1 MNKCIAAFCL
11 VLMLTMILLPVCAFA
26 SGSVNVYELP
36 EPVLGSSGG
45 RVYSPAKHP
54 PVNYYD
60 HYFVGGARLEVPA
73 KTSTFYP
80 AVSLGVATQNYAQ
93 IDIASNPPVTI
104 HKKNT
109 LEYYPGEWT
118 YSYQYGDGNN
128 GHGYDFTTSNKYR
141 YFYQI
146 YGIPS
151 VVKGY
156 YKFGLNDG
164 LG

>member
-36 EPVLGSSGG
+36 EPVPGSSDG

-54 PVNYYD
+54 QANYYD
-60 HYFVGGARLEVPA
+60 HYFVGGARLKVPA
-73 KTSTFYP
+73 NTSTFYP
-80 AVSLGVATQNYAQ
+80 AVSLGVATQNYVQ

-104 HKKNT
+104 FKRNT
-109 LEYYPGEWT
+109 RKYYPGKST
-118 YSYQYGDGNN
+118 YSYQYGDGDN
-128 GHGYDFTTSNKYR
+128 GQGYDFTTSNKYR
-141 YFYQI
+141 YFYEI
-146 YGIPS
+146 RHIPS
-151 VVKGY
+151 VVNGY
-156 YKFGLNDG
+156 YLFGLNDR